1 MGVNIRDLIT
11 VAKEVELESL
21 CRRSIAI
28 DAMNALY
35 QFLAIIRQ
43 RDGTPLIDG
52 RGNITSHLSGLFYR
66 TVNLVEVGIKPVYV
80 FDGPPVPLKQKTIEE
95 RERLREEAYRKWKL
109 ALQRG
114 DLKEARKYAQAAL
127 HLTPEMIDEAKK
139 LLTYM
144 GIPYVDA
151 KHDGEAQAAYM
162 AAKGDVWATAS
173 QDYDSLLFGSP
184 RLVRNLTI
192 SGRRKLPGRD
202 EYIKIMPEI
211 IELDKVLSSLGID
224 RRKLIMIGLL
234 VGTDFNEG
242 VKGIGPKTA
251 LGIVK
256 KVDNIDDLF
265 KYTRFKESPEIIKEV
280 FKLFE
285 SPDVNKEYKL
295 EWKRPNREKII
306 EFLCDEHDF
315 SRERVEKAISR
326 LEKAYDKF
334 FAVKGLDA
342 WLFG

>member
-11 VAKEVELESL
+11 VAREVELESL

-43 RDGTPLIDG
+43 RDGTPLIDR

-66 TVNLVEVGIKPVYV
+66 TINLVEVGIKPVYV

-114 DLKEARKYAQAAL
+114 DLREARKYAQAAL
-127 HLTPEMIDEAKK
+127 HLTPEMIEEARK
-139 LLTYM
+139 LLAYM

-184 RLVRNLTI
+184 RLIRNLTI

-202 EYIKIMPEI
+202 EYVKIMPEI

-224 RRKLIMIGLL
+224 RKKLIMIGLL

-256 KVDNIDDLF
+256 KVDDIDDLF
-265 KYTRFKESPEIIKEV
+265 KYAHFKEPPEVIKKV

-285 SPDVNKEYKL
+285 SPEVNKEYKL
-295 EWKRPNREKII
+295 EWKRPNRERII

-315 SRERVEKAISR
+315 SRERVEKAVGR

>member
-1 MGVNIRDLIT
+1 
-11 VAKEVELESL
+11 
-21 CRRSIAI
+21 
-28 DAMNALY
+28 
-35 QFLAIIRQ
+35 
-43 RDGTPLIDG
+43 
-52 RGNITSHLSGLFYR
+52 
-66 TVNLVEVGIKPVYV
+66 
-80 FDGPPVPLKQKTIEE
+80 
-95 RERLREEAYRKWKL
+95 
-109 ALQRG
+109 
-114 DLKEARKYAQAAL
+114 
-127 HLTPEMIDEAKK
+127 
-139 LLTYM
+139 
-144 GIPYVDA
+144 
-151 KHDGEAQAAYM
+151 M

-256 KVDNIDDLF
+256 KVDDIDDLF

-326 LEKAYDKF
+326 MEKAYDKF